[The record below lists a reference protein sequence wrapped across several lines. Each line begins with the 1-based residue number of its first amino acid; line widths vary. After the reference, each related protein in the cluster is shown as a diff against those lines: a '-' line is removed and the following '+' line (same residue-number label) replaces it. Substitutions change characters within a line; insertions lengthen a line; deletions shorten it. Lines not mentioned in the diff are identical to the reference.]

1 MIDVT
6 TASVA
11 GADGQLGVAL
21 GVDLSKAQVPDRR
34 YAADVCSVARVRGTV
49 KVMFGQE
56 RVDGSGWRTLLVIEM
71 SEVAISQFLQSVD
84 SMKNPTLEQI
94 AAGSN
99 FQPEELT
106 EASEPT
112 QPNQAVSL
120 VANLVLTAFAGNEA
134 CIDFYHMSPFA
145 VGWWP
150 TRTSWQWSRLS
161 ESTFVHRCYSAYL
174 PVFAIWKYLDPNR
187 QFGAKHNERV

>member
-145 VGWWP
+145 VGVVAHTHKLAVEP
-150 TRTSWQWSRLS
+150 VVRVDLRSSLLFGLLASLRDLEIPRPESSIWSK
-161 ESTFVHRCYSAYL
+161 A
-174 PVFAIWKYLDPNR
+174 
-187 QFGAKHNERV
+187 Q